1 MESHVTIQRL
11 YYSTQQASNG
21 CGDTEAKKQM
31 LPRQSF
37 PRSSAASL
45 LLALVLGSF
54 LCVDSHAQ
62 DPLLND
68 ARFTRDASGRIV
80 GLTYFGRSGLK
91 QAAPSDTSNLTSV
104 EISYGTTLK
113 QEDVDFL
120 STLQSVEELSFGG
133 NLDDEYVVIEGS
145 LSSLASLK
153 RLKSVFLCKRDM
165 RDRDLDFLA
174 DLPNLQHLEFLT
186 GPNPSHEGGSS
197 VTDACAESI
206 QKAKSLRWLR
216 IDGQGHLTDRF
227 IDAITQHLKELEYID
242 LASEHLTDRSLQV
255 IAQRCA
261 NLRSLDLW
269 SSQFT
274 DQGASYLATANQL
287 QEIWLEC
294 PLLTNKSLETLAE
307 LKNLRHLLVTAP
319 TVTNA
324 SIEKIAKLQSLEIL
338 CLRNT
343 PLSDEQFAMFANH
356 QKLKSIFANGRALST
371 EKVLNVIA
379 TIPKLNHTELSEA
392 SETQKAVKRF
402 LADRKSAANS
412 N

>member
-1 MESHVTIQRL
+1 MDSHVTIQRL
-11 YYSTQQASNG
+11 YYSTQQPSNG
-21 CGDTEAKKQM
+21 YGDTEAKKQM
-31 LPRQSF
+31 LPRQSST
-37 PRSSAASL
+37 PSSAALL

-54 LCVDSHAQ
+54 LCDDSHAQ
-62 DPLLND
+62 DALLNG

-120 STLQSVEELSFGG
+120 STLQNVEELSFGG

-165 RDRDLDFLA
+165 CDRDLDFLA
-174 DLPNLQHLEFLT
+174 NLPNLQYLEFLT

-206 QKAKSLRWLR
+206 QQAKSLRWLR

-227 IDAITQHLKELEYID
+227 IDAITQHLKKLEYID

-261 NLRSLDLW
+261 NLRSLNLW

-324 SIEKIAKLQSLEIL
+324 SIEKVAKLQSLEIL

-343 PLSDEQFAMFANH
+343 PLSDEQFAMFTNH
-356 QKLKSIFANGRALST
+356 QKLKSIFANGRALTT

-379 TIPKLNHTELSEA
+379 TMPKLNHTELSEA
-392 SETQKAVKRF
+392 SETQRAVKRF
-402 LADRKSAANS
+402 LADRKSAADS